1 MGHATQH
8 GGCLCG
14 AVRFAISGDA
24 VWSGHCH
31 CASCRR
37 FSGSAMTTW
46 LGIADTAFAIT
57 QGEIRWHR
65 TADGVVRGFCADCGA
80 SLTYS
85 STRFANY
92 LQIHA
97 GALDAPHQ
105 LVPQAHVH
113 VGEQLP
119 WLQIDDGLPRFVA
132 SAADAEWRS
141 SS

>member
-1 MGHATQH
+1 
-8 GGCLCG
+8 
-14 AVRFAISGDA
+14 
-24 VWSGHCH
+24 
-31 CASCRR
+31 
-37 FSGSAMTTW
+37 MTTW
-46 LGIADTAFAIT
+46 LGIADSAFDLE
-57 QGEIRWHR
+57 QGEIRYHR
-65 TADGVVRGFCADCGA
+65 TSDGVARGFCAGCGA

-97 GALDAPHQ
+97 GGLDAPER

-132 SAADAEWRS
+132 SATDTDWRS